1 MNDLCCLFLI
11 SDLLWSW
18 KKKPKKTAVLS
29 HSQRQKV
36 AWHCYSAAELPRW
49 SPGGSVGDF
58 DIKDCS
64 LQSHIQLWYLFNHS
78 SLKPDRDL
86 PLNFTEVTKL
96 SFYHCELIILN
107 ILLHMV
113 LFNIIHLTFNPFK
126 DKIDQRF
133 VWINPVIFNEM
144 VQQ

>member
-1 MNDLCCLFLI
+1 M
-11 SDLLWSW
+11 
-18 KKKPKKTAVLS
+18 
-29 HSQRQKV
+29 
-36 AWHCYSAAELPRW
+36 
-49 SPGGSVGDF
+49 GDF

-96 SFYHCELIILN
+96 TFYHCELIILN

-133 VWINPVIFNEM
+133 V
-144 VQQ
+144 